1 MQLVEKYRPK
11 KLTDIVGQEKV
22 IETVRRVMGRK
33 GFDRGAF
40 WLEGPTGTGKTS
52 LAQAMARSVGCDEFC
67 IEEIDGDQCSVDR
80 VRAISETIRLAGLM
94 GNGWKAYIV
103 NEAHAMTP
111 KAVQAWLT
119 LLERLPGR
127 RMVIFTTTADSSD
140 LFGDFTQPFLDRTIN
155 LRLTKIGL
163 SEKFATLA
171 RKIARAEGLDGRPLS
186 AYRELMGKCHN
197 SMRAALMAIERG
209 DMLKVEHSPAI
220 EKMIKA
226 GKKARTRRAKKTK
239 GN

>member
-22 IETVRRVMGRK
+22 VEIVRRVMERK

-40 WLEGPTGTGKTS
+40 WIEGPTGTGKTS
-52 LAQAMARSVGCDEFC
+52 LAWAMARSVGCNEFC
-67 IEEIDGDQCSVDR
+67 IEEIDGEKCSVDR
-80 VRAISETIRLAGLM
+80 VRAIDETICLAGLM
-94 GNGWKAYIV
+94 GGGWKAYIV
-103 NEAHAMTP
+103 NEAHAMTSR
-111 KAVQAWLT
+111 AVQAWLT
-119 LLERLPGR
+119 LLERLPSKR
-127 RMVIFTTTADSSD
+127 IVIFTTTVDSGD
-140 LFGDFTQPFLDRTIN
+140 MFGGFTQPFLDRTIS

-163 SEKFATLA
+163 SEKFAALA
-171 RKIARAEGLDGRPLS
+171 RKIAKAEGLDGRPPA

-220 EKMIKA
+220 KKMIKA
-226 GKKARTRRAKKTK
+226 GKTARTRRKKERKTL
-239 GN
+239 